1 MRETPQQE
9 IEIKAI
15 LDCQL
20 SSDRYEIKDKF
31 AESFK
36 TMEITKEQKKCG
48 NQEILTHEVLRQQKI
63 TREIMKW
70 GKHRKLAKNKN
81 GIKI

>member
-1 MRETPQQE
+1 MQFFMRETPQQE
-9 IEIKAI
+9 IEIEAI

-36 TMEITKEQKKCG
+36 TMENNKKAEKMWEPG
-48 NQEILTHEVLRQQKI
+48 NFNT
-63 TREIMKW
+63 
-70 GKHRKLAKNKN
+70 
-81 GIKI
+81 

>member
-9 IEIKAI
+9 IEIEAI

-31 AESFK
+31 AESCK
-36 TMEITKEQKKCG
+36 TMENNKKAEKMWEPG
-48 NQEILTHEVLRQQKI
+48 NFNT
-63 TREIMKW
+63 
-70 GKHRKLAKNKN
+70 
-81 GIKI
+81 